1 MGRESIENIRE
12 DIRNRR
18 VRILFFDS
26 CAVIK
31 GGERRKNTKQYD
43 DAVIQS
49 KKRGDSRVR
58 KKKSKQLFSFRFAS
72 CYFRRRGNIHLRFLV
87 IVINVFRDD
96 DCLRVEIQRIIRL

>member
-43 DAVIQS
+43 NAVIQS

-58 KKKSKQLFSFRFAS
+58 KKSQNNYFRFA
-72 CYFRRRGNIHLRFLV
+72 L
-87 IVINVFRDD
+87 
-96 DCLRVEIQRIIRL
+96 LRVTFGGGGIYTCASSSLS